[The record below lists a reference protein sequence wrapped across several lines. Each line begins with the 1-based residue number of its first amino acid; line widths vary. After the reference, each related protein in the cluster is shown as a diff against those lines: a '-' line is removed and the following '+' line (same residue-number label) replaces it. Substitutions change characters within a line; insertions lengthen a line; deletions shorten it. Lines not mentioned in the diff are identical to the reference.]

1 MARRSLLE
9 AGVSRDRPDHPGS
22 QELPRPGSREELR
35 QRLERL
41 PPSHPSSP
49 RYEGGHARQERLR
62 VADTPTSAT
71 ATETADRNDGH
82 RTERRWPASER
93 PEWQRPLERGE
104 VDRVGLGIVDERA
117 RRFPP
122 RERQVADY
130 LAAEGSAVV
139 ARREDPAMRRRQP
152 DADVDGLA
160 TEFKS
165 LDPDPGHSTVKQAL
179 KRGIGQASHIV
190 VDGRDSGL
198 SQGDA
203 HRGLARF
210 LGTPEGR
217 SFASIRLVGED
228 FDINWKRDDIHGPDH

>member
-1 MARRSLLE
+1 MSK
-9 AGVSRDRPDHPGS
+9 DRPEHPGS

-49 RYEGGHARQERLR
+49 RYEYGHARRGQLR
-62 VADTPTSAT
+62 VAEMPASPAQS
-71 ATETADRNDGH
+71 ETAGKHDAQ
-82 RTERRWPASER
+82 RTERRHPASER
-93 PEWQRPLERGE
+93 PEFQRPLERGD
-104 VDRVGLGIVDERA
+104 VDRVALGIVDERA

-122 RERQVADY
+122 RERRVADY
-130 LAAEGSAVV
+130 LAAEGAAVV
-139 ARREDPAMRRRQP
+139 ARREDPAARRRQP

-165 LDPDPGHSTVKQAL
+165 LDPDPSHGTVKQAL
-179 KRGIGQASHIV
+179 KRGIGQAPHIV
-190 VDGRDSGL
+190 VDSRDSGL
-198 SQGDA
+198 SQGNA

-217 SFASIRLVGED
+217 SFASIRLIGDD
-228 FDINWKRDDIHGPDH
+228 FDINWKRDDTHGTDH